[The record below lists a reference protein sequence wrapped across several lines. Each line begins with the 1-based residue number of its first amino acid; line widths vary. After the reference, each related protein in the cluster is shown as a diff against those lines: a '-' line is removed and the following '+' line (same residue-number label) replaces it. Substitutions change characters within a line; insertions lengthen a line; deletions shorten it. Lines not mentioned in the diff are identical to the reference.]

1 MQPETVAA
9 EKSRFYLPE
18 LDGLR
23 FFAFLAVFLSHVA
36 AFSNGAN
43 EAKPAIIQIFNLMGR
58 FGVDL
63 FFALSAYLL
72 TVLMIREK
80 DKFGSLDVRAFYMRR
95 LLRIW
100 PLYFTWIAA
109 LMLTRHFWSNYSIGF
124 FVPWLLFAGNFQASL
139 LAINTINSLV
149 ILPLWSLS
157 VEEQFYLIW
166 PLLVRNLT
174 RRGLIVAGT
183 VIWILTT
190 CARFEL
196 IRHGFTPHQIWF
208 TGFARLGSM
217 AAGILLA
224 ALMRR
229 PLHWDRRIF
238 FVFGLLCWAEAA
250 GCHLLLSHPEGYLA
264 PMWGFSIAAVGS
276 VALLVAAIGVKRGN
290 LLTSRPVVYL
300 GRISYGLYI
309 FHGAALVAASHIVPA
324 SSNAVFWPLLVIVAF
339 SLTLAASAASYR
351 WLESGFLRRKRRYEV
366 IRSGPVFN
374 KTIAA

>member
-1 MQPETVAA
+1 MQAETATA
-9 EKSRFYLPE
+9 ENSRFYLPE

-36 AFSNGAN
+36 QFSNGAN
-43 EAKPAIIQIFNLMGR
+43 EAKPAIIQIFNLVGR

-80 DKFGSLDVRAFYMRR
+80 DRFGSLDVRAFYIRR

-100 PLYFTWIAA
+100 PLYFTWVAA
-109 LMLTRHFWSNYSIGF
+109 LMLTRHFWSDYPISF

-139 LAINTINSLV
+139 MAINSLV

-174 RRGLIVAGT
+174 RRGLVVAGA
-183 VIWILTT
+183 VIWILTG

-196 IRHGFTPHQIWF
+196 ILHGFTPHQIWF

-229 PLHWDRRIF
+229 PIHWDRRIL
-238 FVFGLLCWAEAA
+238 FVFGLLCWAEA
-250 GCHLLLSHPEGYLA
+250 GTCHLLLSRPEGFAA
-264 PMWGFSIAAVGS
+264 PMWGFTIAAIGS
-276 VALLVAAIGVKRGN
+276 VAFLIAAIGVKRGN
-290 LLTSRPVVYL
+290 ILTSAPIVYL

-309 FHGAALVAASHIVPA
+309 FHGAALVAAMHIVPA
-324 SSNAVFWPLLVIVAF
+324 SSNVVFWPLLCIVAF
-339 SLTLAASAASYR
+339 AITLALSAASYR
-351 WLESGFLRRKRRYEV
+351 WLESGFLRWKKRYEV
-366 IRSGPVFN
+366 IRTSPPF

>member
-1 MQPETVAA
+1 MQPETVSA
-9 EKSRFYLPE
+9 ENGRFYLPE

-36 AFSNGAN
+36 VFSNGAN
-43 EAKPAIIQIFNLMGR
+43 EEKPAIIQIFNVVGR

-80 DKFGSLDVRAFYMRR
+80 DRFGSLDVRAFYMRR

-109 LMLTRHFWSNYSIGF
+109 LMLTRHFWSDFSIGF

-139 LAINTINSLV
+139 LALNTINSLV

-174 RRGLIVAGT
+174 RRGLVVAGA
-183 VIWILTT
+183 VIWILTG

-196 IRHGFTPHQIWF
+196 LMHGFTPHQIWF

-229 PLHWDRRIF
+229 PIHWDRRIF
-238 FVFGLLCWAEAA
+238 FVFGLLCWAEA
-250 GCHLLLSHPEGYLA
+250 GTCHLLLSRPEGFAA
-264 PMWGFSIAAVGS
+264 PMWGFSIAAIGS
-276 VALLVAAIGVKRGN
+276 VSFLIAAIGVRRGN
-290 LLTSRPVVYL
+290 LLTSRPLIYL

-309 FHGAALVAASHIVPA
+309 FHGAALVAAEHIVPA
-324 SSNAVFWPLLVIVAF
+324 SKNIVFWPLFSIVAF
-339 SLTLAASAASYR
+339 AITLGASAASYR
-351 WLESGFLRRKRRYEV
+351 WLESGFLRRKKRYEV
-366 IRSGPVFN
+366 IRTVPVFKN
-374 KTIAA
+374 AVA

>member
-1 MQPETVAA
+1 MQPDADISSS
-9 EKSRFYLPE
+9 SRFYLPE

-36 AFSNGAN
+36 VFSNGAN
-43 EAKPAIIQIFNLMGR
+43 EAKPAIIQIFNLVGR

-80 DKFGSLDVRAFYMRR
+80 DRFGSLDVRAFYMRR

-100 PLYFTWIAA
+100 PLYFTWIAT
-109 LMLTRHFWSNYSIGF
+109 LMLTRHFWSDYSIGF
-124 FVPWLLFAGNFQASL
+124 FVPWIFFAGNFQASVM
-139 LAINTINSLV
+139 AISTINSLV

-157 VEEQFYLIW
+157 VEEQFYIIW

-174 RRGLIVAGT
+174 RRGLIVAGA
-183 VIWILTT
+183 VIWILTG

-196 IRHGFTPHQIWF
+196 LLHGFTPHQIWF

-224 ALMRR
+224 ASMWR
-229 PLHWDRRIF
+229 PIHWDRRIF
-238 FVFGLLCWAEAA
+238 FVFGLLCWAEA
-250 GCHLLLSHPEGYLA
+250 GTCHLLLSRPEGFAA
-264 PMWGFSIAAVGS
+264 PMWGFSIAAIGS
-276 VALLVAAIGVKRGN
+276 VSFLIAAIGVKPGN
-290 LLTSRPVVYL
+290 LLTIKPLVYL

-309 FHGAALVAASHIVPA
+309 FHGAALVIAMHIVPA
-324 SSNAVFWPLLVIVAF
+324 SSNVIFWPLFSIVAF
-339 SLTLAASAASYR
+339 FLTLAASAASYR
-351 WLESGFLRRKRRYEV
+351 WLESGFLRAKSRYEV
-366 IRSGPVFN
+366 IRTTPVFKN
-374 KTIAA
+374 AAA

>member
-1 MQPETVAA
+1 MQPETVSA
-9 EKSRFYLPE
+9 ENSNFYLPE

-36 AFSNGAN
+36 VFSNGGS

-80 DKFGSLDVRAFYMRR
+80 DRFGRLDVRAFYMRR

-109 LMLTRHFWSNYSIGF
+109 LMLTRRLWSDYSAGF

-139 LAINTINSLV
+139 IAINSLV
-149 ILPLWSLS
+149 VLPLWSLS

-174 RRGLIVAGT
+174 RRGLVVAGA
-183 VIWILTT
+183 VIWILTG
-190 CARFEL
+190 CVRFEL
-196 IRHGFTPHQIWF
+196 ILHGFTPHQIWF

-229 PLHWDRRIF
+229 PIHWDRRIL
-238 FVFGLLCWAEAA
+238 FVFGLLCWAEA
-250 GCHLLLSHPEGYLA
+250 GTCHLLLSRPEGFAA
-264 PMWGFSIAAVGS
+264 PMWGFTIAAIGS
-276 VALLVAAIGVKRGN
+276 VAFLIAAIGVKRGN
-290 LLTSRPVVYL
+290 LLTSAPIVYL

-309 FHGAALVAASHIVPA
+309 FHGAALVVATHIVPP
-324 SSNAVFWPLLVIVAF
+324 SSDLVFWPLFSIVAF
-339 SLTLAASAASYR
+339 ALTLAASAASYR
-351 WLESGFLRRKRRYEV
+351 WLESGFLRLKRRYEV
-366 IRSGPVFN
+366 IRSGPVI
-374 KTIAA
+374 KTVAA

>member
-1 MQPETVAA
+1 MQGDTESSAN
-9 EKSRFYLPE
+9 SRFYLPE

-43 EAKPAIIQIFNLMGR
+43 EAKPAIIQIFNLVGR

-100 PLYFTWIAA
+100 PLYFTWLAA
-109 LMLTRHFWSNYSIGF
+109 LMLTRHFWSDYSIGF
-124 FVPWLLFAGNFQASL
+124 FVPWLVFAGNFQASL
-139 LAINTINSLV
+139 MAISTINSLV

-166 PLLVRNLT
+166 PLVVRNLT
-174 RRGLIVAGT
+174 RRGLIVAGA
-183 VIWILTT
+183 VIWILSG

-196 IRHGFTPHQIWF
+196 LLHGFTPHQIWF

-224 ALMRR
+224 ASMWR
-229 PLHWDRRIF
+229 PIHWDRRIF
-238 FVFGLLCWAEAA
+238 FVFGLLCWAEA
-250 GCHLLLSHPEGYLA
+250 GTCHLLLSRPEGFAA
-264 PMWGFSIAAVGS
+264 PMWGFSIAAIGS
-276 VALLVAAIGVKRGN
+276 VSFLIAAIGVKPGN
-290 LLTSRPVVYL
+290 LLTIRPLVYL

-309 FHGAALVAASHIVPA
+309 FHGAGLVIAMHIVPA
-324 SSNAVFWPLLVIVAF
+324 SSNAIFWPLFSIVAF
-339 SLTLAASAASYR
+339 FLTLAASAASYR
-351 WLESGFLRRKRRYEV
+351 WLESGFLRAKTRYEV
-366 IRSGPVFN
+366 IRTSSVFKN
-374 KTIAA
+374 AAA

>member
-1 MQPETVAA
+1 MPAETEVGAN
-9 EKSRFYLPE
+9 KRFYLPE

-36 AFSNGAN
+36 QFSNGAN
-43 EAKPAIIQIFNLMGR
+43 EAKPAIIQIFNLIGR

-80 DKFGSLDVRAFYMRR
+80 DRFGSLDVRAFYMRR

-109 LMLTRHFWSNYSIGF
+109 LMLTRHFWSDYSLGF

-139 LAINTINSLV
+139 IAINSLV

-174 RRGLIVAGT
+174 RRGLVVAGA
-183 VIWILTT
+183 VVWILTS

-196 IRHGFTPHQIWF
+196 ILHGFTPHQIWF

-229 PLHWDRRIF
+229 PIHWDRRIL
-238 FVFGLLCWAEAA
+238 FVFGLLCWAEA
-250 GCHLLLSHPEGYLA
+250 GTCHLLLSRPEGFAA
-264 PMWGFSIAAVGS
+264 PMWGFTVAAIGS
-276 VALLVAAIGVKRGN
+276 VAFLVAAIGVKRGN
-290 LLTSRPVVYL
+290 LLTSAPVVYL

-309 FHGAALVAASHIVPA
+309 FHGAALVAATHIVPA
-324 SSNAVFWPLLVIVAF
+324 SSNLVFWPLLCIVAF
-339 SLTLAASAASYR
+339 AITLAASAISYR

-366 IRSGPVFN
+366 VRSGPGF
-374 KTIAA
+374 KPIAA

>member
-1 MQPETVAA
+1 MQPETVST
-9 EKSRFYLPE
+9 ENGRFYLPE

-36 AFSNGAN
+36 VFSNGAN
-43 EAKPAIIQIFNLMGR
+43 EAKPAIIQIFNLVGR

-80 DKFGSLDVRAFYMRR
+80 DRFGGLNVRAFYMRR

-109 LMLTRHFWSNYSIGF
+109 LMLTRHFWSDFSIGF
-124 FVPWLLFAGNFQASL
+124 FVPWLLFAGNFQASV
-139 LAINTINSLV
+139 LALNTINSLV

-174 RRGLIVAGT
+174 RRGLIVAGAA
-183 VIWILTT
+183 IWILTG
-190 CARFEL
+190 CVRFEL
-196 IRHGFTPHQIWF
+196 LMHGFTPHQIWF

-224 ALMRR
+224 ALMRG
-229 PLHWDRRIF
+229 PIHWDRRIF
-238 FVFGLLCWAEAA
+238 FVFGLLCWAEA
-250 GCHLLLSHPEGYLA
+250 GTCHLLLSRPEGFAA
-264 PMWGFSIAAVGS
+264 PMWGFSIAALGS
-276 VALLVAAIGVKRGN
+276 VSFLIAAIGVKRGN
-290 LLTSRPVVYL
+290 LLTSRPIIYL

-309 FHGAALVAASHIVPA
+309 FHGAALVAAMHIVPP
-324 SSNAVFWPLLVIVAF
+324 SSNIVFWPLLFIVAF
-339 SLTLAASAASYR
+339 TLTLAASAASYR
-351 WLESGFLRRKRRYEV
+351 WLESGFLRRKKRYEA
-366 IRSGPVFN
+366 IRTVPVFKN
-374 KTIAA
+374 AAA

>member
-1 MQPETVAA
+1 MQGDTESSAN
-9 EKSRFYLPE
+9 SRFYLPE

-43 EAKPAIIQIFNLMGR
+43 EAKPAIIQIFNLVGR

-100 PLYFTWIAA
+100 PLYFTWLAA
-109 LMLTRHFWSNYSIGF
+109 LMLTRHFWSDYSIGF
-124 FVPWLLFAGNFQASL
+124 FVPWLVFAGNFQASL
-139 LAINTINSLV
+139 MAISTINSLV

-166 PLLVRNLT
+166 PLVVRNLT
-174 RRGLIVAGT
+174 RRGLIVAGA
-183 VIWILTT
+183 VIWILSG

-196 IRHGFTPHQIWF
+196 LLHGFTPHQIWF

-224 ALMRR
+224 ASMWR
-229 PLHWDRRIF
+229 PIHWDRRIF
-238 FVFGLLCWAEAA
+238 FVFGLLCWAEA
-250 GCHLLLSHPEGYLA
+250 GTCHLLLSRPEGFAA
-264 PMWGFSIAAVGS
+264 PMWGFSIAAIGS
-276 VALLVAAIGVKRGN
+276 VSFLIAAIGVKPGN
-290 LLTSRPVVYL
+290 LLTIRPLVYL

-309 FHGAALVAASHIVPA
+309 FHGAGLVIAMHIVPA
-324 SSNAVFWPLLVIVAF
+324 SSNAIFWPLFSIVAF
-339 SLTLAASAASYR
+339 FLTLAASAASYR
-351 WLESGFLRRKRRYEV
+351 WLESGFLRAKTRYEV
-366 IRSGPVFN
+366 IRTTSVFKN
-374 KTIAA
+374 AAA

>member
-1 MQPETVAA
+1 MQPETAST
-9 EKSRFYLPE
+9 ENGRFYLPE

-43 EAKPAIIQIFNLMGR
+43 EAKPAIIQIFNLVGR

-80 DKFGSLDVRAFYMRR
+80 DRFGSLNVRAFYMRR

-109 LMLTRHFWSNYSIGF
+109 LMLTRHFWSDYSIGF

-139 LAINTINSLV
+139 LALNTINSLV
-149 ILPLWSLS
+149 IIPLWSLS

-174 RRGLIVAGT
+174 RRGLIVAGA
-183 VIWILTT
+183 VIWILTG

-196 IRHGFTPHQIWF
+196 LMHGFTPHQIWF

-229 PLHWDRRIF
+229 PIHWDRRIF
-238 FVFGLLCWAEAA
+238 FVFGLLCWAEA
-250 GCHLLLSHPEGYLA
+250 GTCHLLLSRPEGFAA
-264 PMWGFSIAAVGS
+264 PMWGFSIAAIGS
-276 VALLVAAIGVKRGN
+276 VSFLIAAIGVKRGN
-290 LLTSRPVVYL
+290 LLTSRPLIYL

-309 FHGAALVAASHIVPA
+309 FHGAGLVVAMHIVPA
-324 SSNAVFWPLLVIVAF
+324 ASNVVFWPLFSVVAF
-339 SLTLAASAASYR
+339 ALTLAASAASYR
-351 WLESGFLRRKRRYEV
+351 WLESGFLRRKKRYEV
-366 IRSGPVFN
+366 IRTGPVFKN
-374 KTIAA
+374 AAA

>member
-1 MQPETVAA
+1 MQPDADISSS
-9 EKSRFYLPE
+9 SRFYLPE

-43 EAKPAIIQIFNLMGR
+43 EAKPAIIQIFNLVGR

-80 DKFGSLDVRAFYMRR
+80 DRFGSLDVRAFYMRR
-95 LLRIW
+95 MLRIW
-100 PLYFTWIAA
+100 PLYFTWIAT
-109 LMLTRHFWSNYSIGF
+109 LMLTRHFWSDYSIGF
-124 FVPWLLFAGNFQASL
+124 FVPWIFFAGNFQASVM
-139 LAINTINSLV
+139 AISTINSLV

-174 RRGLIVAGT
+174 RRGLIVAGA
-183 VIWILTT
+183 VIWILTG

-196 IRHGFTPHQIWF
+196 LLHGFTPHQIWF

-224 ALMRR
+224 ASMWR
-229 PLHWDRRIF
+229 PIHWDRRIF
-238 FVFGLLCWAEAA
+238 FVFGLLCWAEA
-250 GCHLLLSHPEGYLA
+250 GTCHLLLSRPEGFAA
-264 PMWGFSIAAVGS
+264 PMWGFSIAAIGS
-276 VALLVAAIGVKRGN
+276 VSFLIAAIGVKPGN
-290 LLTSRPVVYL
+290 LLTIKPLVYL

-309 FHGAALVAASHIVPA
+309 FHGAGLVIAMHIVPA
-324 SSNAVFWPLLVIVAF
+324 SSNAIFWPLFSIVAF
-339 SLTLAASAASYR
+339 FLTLAASAASYR
-351 WLESGFLRRKRRYEV
+351 WLESGFLRAKTRYEM
-366 IRSGPVFN
+366 IRTTPVFKN
-374 KTIAA
+374 AAA

>member
-1 MQPETVAA
+1 MQPETVSA
-9 EKSRFYLPE
+9 ENSRFYLPE

-36 AFSNGAN
+36 AFSNGAI
-43 EAKPAIIQIFNLMGR
+43 EAKPAIIQIFNLIGR

-109 LMLTRHFWSNYSIGF
+109 LMLTRHFWSDYSIGF

-139 LAINTINSLV
+139 IALNTINSLI

-157 VEEQFYLIW
+157 VEEQFYIIW

-183 VIWILTT
+183 VVWILTG

-196 IRHGFTPHQIWF
+196 LLHGFTPHQIWF

-229 PLHWDRRIF
+229 PIHWDRRLL
-238 FVFGLLCWAEAA
+238 FVFGLLCWAEA
-250 GCHLLLSHPEGYLA
+250 GTCHLLLSRPEGFAA

-276 VALLVAAIGVKRGN
+276 VAFLIAAIGVKRGN
-290 LLTSRPVVYL
+290 LLTSAPLVYL

-309 FHGAALVAASHIVPA
+309 FHGAALVAASHIIPA
-324 SSNAVFWPLLVIVAF
+324 SSNVVFWPLFSIVAF
-339 SLTLAASAASYR
+339 ALTLAASAASYR
-351 WLESGFLRRKRRYEV
+351 WLESGFLRRKKRYEV
-366 IRSGPVFN
+366 IRTVPVFRN
-374 KTIAA
+374 AAA

>member
-1 MQPETVAA
+1 MPAETEVGAN
-9 EKSRFYLPE
+9 KRFYLPE

-36 AFSNGAN
+36 QFSNGAN
-43 EAKPAIIQIFNLMGR
+43 EAKPAIIQIFNLIGR

-80 DKFGSLDVRAFYMRR
+80 DRFGSLDVRAFYMRR

-109 LMLTRHFWSNYSIGF
+109 LMLTRHFWSDYSLGF

-139 LAINTINSLV
+139 IAINSLV

-174 RRGLIVAGT
+174 RRGLVVAGA
-183 VIWILTT
+183 VVWILTS

-196 IRHGFTPHQIWF
+196 ILHGFTPHQIWF

-229 PLHWDRRIF
+229 PIHWDRRIL
-238 FVFGLLCWAEAA
+238 FVFGLLCWAEA
-250 GCHLLLSHPEGYLA
+250 GTCHLLLSRPEGFAA
-264 PMWGFSIAAVGS
+264 PMWGFTVAAIGS
-276 VALLVAAIGVKRGN
+276 VAFLVAAIGVKRGN
-290 LLTSRPVVYL
+290 LLTSAPVVYL

-309 FHGAALVAASHIVPA
+309 FHGAALVAATHIVPA
-324 SSNAVFWPLLVIVAF
+324 SSNLVFWPLLCIVAF
-339 SLTLAASAASYR
+339 AITLAASAISYR

-366 IRSGPVFN
+366 VRSGPGF
-374 KTIAA
+374 KPIAV

>member
-1 MQPETVAA
+1 MQPETVSA
-9 EKSRFYLPE
+9 ENSNFYLPE

-36 AFSNGAN
+36 VFSNGGS

-80 DKFGSLDVRAFYMRR
+80 DKFGRLDVRAFYMRR

-109 LMLTRHFWSNYSIGF
+109 LMLTRRLWSDYSAGF

-139 LAINTINSLV
+139 IAINSLV
-149 ILPLWSLS
+149 VLPLWSLS

-174 RRGLIVAGT
+174 RRGLVVAGA
-183 VIWILTT
+183 VIWILTG
-190 CARFEL
+190 CVRFEL
-196 IRHGFTPHQIWF
+196 ILHGFTPHQIWF

-229 PLHWDRRIF
+229 PIHWDRRIL
-238 FVFGLLCWAEAA
+238 FVFGLLCWAEA
-250 GCHLLLSHPEGYLA
+250 GTCHLLLSRPEGFAA
-264 PMWGFSIAAVGS
+264 PMWGFTIAAIGS
-276 VALLVAAIGVKRGN
+276 VAFLIAAIGVKRGN
-290 LLTSRPVVYL
+290 LLTSAPIVYL

-309 FHGAALVAASHIVPA
+309 FHGAALVVATHIVPA
-324 SSNAVFWPLLVIVAF
+324 SSNLVFWPLFSMVAF
-339 SLTLAASAASYR
+339 ALTLAASAASYR
-351 WLESGFLRRKRRYEV
+351 WLESGFLRLKRRYEV
-366 IRSGPVFN
+366 IRSGPVI
-374 KTIAA
+374 KTVAA

>member
-1 MQPETVAA
+1 MEPETAST
-9 EKSRFYLPE
+9 ENSRFYLPE

-36 AFSNGAN
+36 VFSNGAN
-43 EAKPAIIQIFNLMGR
+43 EAKPAIIQIFNLVGR

-80 DKFGSLDVRAFYMRR
+80 DRFGGLNVRAFYMRR

-109 LMLTRHFWSNYSIGF
+109 LMLTRHFWSDFSIGF

-139 LAINTINSLV
+139 LALNTINSLV

-174 RRGLIVAGT
+174 RRGLVVAGA
-183 VIWILTT
+183 VIWILSG

-196 IRHGFTPHQIWF
+196 LMHGFTPHQIWF

-224 ALMRR
+224 ASMWR
-229 PLHWDRRIF
+229 PIHWDRRIF
-238 FVFGLLCWAEAA
+238 FVFGLLCWAEA
-250 GCHLLLSHPEGYLA
+250 GTCHLLLSRPEGFAA
-264 PMWGFSIAAVGS
+264 PMWGFSIAAIGS
-276 VALLVAAIGVKRGN
+276 VSFLIAAIGVKRGN
-290 LLTSRPVVYL
+290 LLTSRPLIYL
-300 GRISYGLYI
+300 GRISYGLYM
-309 FHGAALVAASHIVPA
+309 FHGAALVAAEHIVPA
-324 SSNAVFWPLLVIVAF
+324 SKNIVFWPLFSIVAF
-339 SLTLAASAASYR
+339 AITLGASAASYR
-351 WLESGFLRRKRRYEV
+351 WLESGFLRRKKRYEV
-366 IRSGPVFN
+366 IRTVPVFKN
-374 KTIAA
+374 AAA